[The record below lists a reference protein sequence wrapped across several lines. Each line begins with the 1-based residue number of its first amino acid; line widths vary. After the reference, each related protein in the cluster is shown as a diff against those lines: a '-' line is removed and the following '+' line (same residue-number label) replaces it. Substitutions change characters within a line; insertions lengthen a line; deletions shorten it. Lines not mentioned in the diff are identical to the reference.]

1 MDDLSAKRLAHIDAR
16 QENYIRH
23 VEARL
28 RQLEAD
34 VTGTGFSFTA
44 LWVDEQGDLMLAYSG
59 ILPNMAIDP
68 DGNLTLTYSL
78 PTPDLSINATGH
90 LMLEF

>member
-1 MDDLSAKRLAHIDAR
+1 MDDLATKRLIETDTR

-34 VTGTGFSFTA
+34 VTGTGFGFTA
-44 LWVDEQGDLMLAYSG
+44 LWVNDQGEL
-59 ILPNMAIDP
+59 I
-68 DGNLTLTYSL
+68 LTYSGVFPNMSIDANGEL
-78 PTPDLSINATGH
+78 ILTHSGPTPALSIDPTGS
-90 LMLEF
+90 LILEF

>member
-1 MDDLSAKRLAHIDAR
+1 MAEASLAQLKALHAA

-34 VTGTGFSFTA
+34 VTGTGFGFTA
-44 LWVDEQGDLMLAYSG
+44 LWVNDQGEL
-59 ILPNMAIDP
+59 I
-68 DGNLTLTYSL
+68 LTYSGVFPNMSIDANGEL
-78 PTPDLSINATGH
+78 ILTHSGPTPPVSIDNGGH
-90 LMLEF
+90 LVVEF